1 MKIEILKEAVLLAKN
16 IGHVL
21 IATADAKG
29 RPHMAAAGRI
39 ILISAEGS
47 VAVEDWFC
55 PGTMA
60 NLQANRNTALIIWD
74 PKMDKGYQLLG
85 KTEKVKDTAM
95 MNGYVPNLEDK
106 PALPQ
111 VERQLLIRVNKI
123 MAFRHSQHTDQEE

>member
-1 MKIEILKEAVLLAKN
+1 VNIEILKEAVLLAKN

-21 IATADAKG
+21 IATADEKG
-29 RPHMAAAGRI
+29 LPHVAAAGRI
-39 ILISAEGS
+39 NLTSDRGS
-47 VAVEDWFC
+47 VVVEDWFC

-85 KTEKVKDTAM
+85 RTEKVEDTAM

-106 PALPQ
+106 PAFAQ
-111 VERQLLIRVNKI
+111 VERRLFIRVKKV
-123 MAFRHSQHTDQEE
+123 MAFRHSPHTDQEE

>member
-1 MKIEILKEAVLLAKN
+1 MNIKILKEAVLLARN
-16 IGHVL
+16 IGHIL

-29 RPHMAAAGRI
+29 LPHMAAAGRI
-39 ILISAEGS
+39 NLTPDEGS

-74 PKMDKGYQLLG
+74 QKMDKGYQLLG
-85 KTEKVKDTAM
+85 KTEKVEDTAM

-106 PALPQ
+106 PPLPQ
-111 VERQLLIRVNKI
+111 VERRLLIRVNKI
-123 MAFRHSQHTDQEE
+123 MAFRQSPHTDQEE

>member
-1 MKIEILKEAVLLAKN
+1 VNREILKEVVLLAKN

-21 IATADAKG
+21 IATADVKG
-29 RPHMAAAGRI
+29 LPHIAAAGRI
-39 ILISAEGS
+39 NLTSEEGS
-47 VAVEDWFC
+47 VVVEDWFC

-85 KTEKVKDTAM
+85 KTEKVEDTAM
-95 MNGYVPNLEDK
+95 MDGYSPDSEDK

-111 VERQLLIRVNKI
+111 VERRLLIRVNKV
-123 MAFRHSQHTDQEE
+123 MAFRRSPHTDQEE

>member
-1 MKIEILKEAVLLAKN
+1 MNIRTLKEAVLLARN
-16 IGHVL
+16 IGHIL

-29 RPHMAAAGRI
+29 LPHMAAAGRVN
-39 ILISAEGS
+39 LASDEES
-47 VAVEDWFC
+47 VVVEDWFC

-85 KTEKVKDTAM
+85 ETEKVEDTAM

-106 PALPQ
+106 TPLPQ
-111 VERQLLIRVNKI
+111 VERRVLIRVNKV
-123 MAFRHSQHTDQEE
+123 MAFRKLPHTDQEE

>member
-1 MKIEILKEAVLLAKN
+1 VKIEILKEAVLLAKN

>member
-1 MKIEILKEAVLLAKN
+1 VKIEILKEAVLLAKN

-39 ILISAEGS
+39 ILISDEGS

>member
-1 MKIEILKEAVLLAKN
+1 
-16 IGHVL
+16 
-21 IATADAKG
+21 
-29 RPHMAAAGRI
+29 MAAAGRI
-39 ILISAEGS
+39 NLISNEGS

-95 MNGYVPNLEDK
+95 MDGYVPNLEDK

-111 VERQLLIRVNKI
+111 VERQLLIRVNKV
-123 MAFRHSQHTDQEE
+123 MAFKHSPHTDQEE